1 MNHMLCTIHCFYAHE
16 SFYHVVAAHFKWHSL
31 LHQRYLPGIALVSSI
46 VIMRMCSLPS
56 GAFAHAQLDHVAPS
70 GHLAAQIF
78 LLILSARWLKAKAEH
93 RLYTH
98 ALMHIYYPQHTHTH
112 TPPPQPHRNGSTEL
126 PKKRSYCNHL
136 YCLETEIKCEWT
148 SIISI
153 VICAYAHNEDKA
165 TM

>member
-1 MNHMLCTIHCFYAHE
+1 MRMSHFTTWSRHTLSGTVYCTNAIYQ
-16 SFYHVVAAHFKWHSL
+16 V
-31 LHQRYLPGIALVSSI
+31 ALVSSI

-112 TPPPQPHRNGSTEL
+112 TPPPHTHIHPPNTL
-126 PKKRSYCNHL
+126 PPPTAAQERKY
-136 YCLETEIKCEWT
+136 
-148 SIISI
+148 
-153 VICAYAHNEDKA
+153 
-165 TM
+165 